1 MKKYLQNSYI
11 IVAKSIKLIYNICSQ
26 IDKKLKQ
33 NNKE

>member
-1 MKKYLQNSYI
+1 MEKLPQNSYI
-11 IVAKSIKLIYNICSQ
+11 IVAKPIKLIYNICSQ